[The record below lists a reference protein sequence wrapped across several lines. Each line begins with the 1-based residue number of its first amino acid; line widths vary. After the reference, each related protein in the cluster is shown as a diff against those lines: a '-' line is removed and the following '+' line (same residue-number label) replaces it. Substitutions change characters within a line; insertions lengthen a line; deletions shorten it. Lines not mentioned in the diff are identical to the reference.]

1 MNKTKNI
8 TYNFTF
14 ALNCPLVFLILFG
27 KALPIPTWLQVVGRM
42 HPLLL
47 HFPIVLL
54 IIAAVWEGFVSR
66 NVTASGARQE
76 EVAKH
81 EMGDWILL
89 SAALTA
95 AISAVM
101 GLFLSQE
108 EGYNAEAIAWH
119 KWTGVAVSLTS
130 FTWFTL
136 RNSLR
141 ETRGLS
147 LMASAISLV
156 AVVLAGHQG
165 ANITHGEGFL
175 TAPLNPKNASSEVS
189 LENAVVF
196 KDMVRPILEKKC
208 IGCHNSQKAKGVLI
222 METQELLLKGGKN
235 GKLWDLT
242 TVDLGLMMQRVH
254 LPLDEKKHMPPIGKP
269 QLTDE
274 ERAILFHWIK
284 NGADFNKK
292 VTELKDTDTLRIL
305 ANRILKT
312 SKTEN
317 YTFQAADENTI
328 KKLNN
333 NYRVITPL
341 ALNSPALSVEF
352 FAASIFK
359 QAHLKE
365 LESLKEQI
373 VHLNLSKMPVQ
384 DEDLKSISSFKNLR
398 KLNLSF
404 TQIIG
409 ATLSELKNLNELH
422 ELSLSGTGVK
432 TTDLEVLKGMPHLS
446 TLHIWNTAIAQKDL
460 ATLKTQLPNIYIES
474 GFNGDTVIAKL
485 SPPFLKDDEIQIFH
499 KDTFIELRHYV
510 KGAVIRYTLDGSDP
524 DSLKSPIYEKGIT
537 LEKSTILKAK
547 AFLPDWISSD
557 TLIQQYYKAGFIPDS
572 VRLVHA
578 PNSKYSGKGKVL
590 FDDKKGDLANKSSK
604 WLGFDSTY
612 LEAYLY
618 FNAPITVS
626 KVTFSGMVDIGGYIM
641 PPQLL
646 EIWGGNNPTKLTL
659 LKTLNPTQ
667 PTKMASGT
675 LKGFDG
681 DFKPAQVSVLKL
693 VGKPVPKLPSW
704 HPGKGKR
711 AWFFIDEVFLN

>member
-1 MNKTKNI
+1 MDKTKNI
-8 TYNFTF
+8 SYNITF
-14 ALNCPLVFLILFG
+14 ALNCLLVFLILFG
-27 KALPIPTWLQVVGRM
+27 KALSIPTWLQVVGRM

-54 IIAAVWEGFVSR
+54 VVAIVWEGFLSKNRGNTEGVS
-66 NVTASGARQE
+66 NNE
-76 EVAKH
+76 I
-81 EMGDWILL
+81 GDWILL

-119 KWTGVAVSLTS
+119 KWTGVAVSLVS
-130 FTWFTL
+130 ITWFSL
-136 RNSLR
+136 RNIVR

-147 LMASAISLV
+147 LIASAFSFV
-156 AVVLAGHQG
+156 AIVLAGHQG

-175 TAPLNPKNASSEVS
+175 TAPLNPKNVGSGVS
-189 LENAVVF
+189 LENAIVF

-208 IGCHNSQKAKGVLI
+208 MGCHNSQKAKGDLI

-235 GKLWDLT
+235 GKLWNLT
-242 TVDLGLMMQRVH
+242 TADLGLMMQRVH
-254 LPLDEKKHMPPIGKP
+254 LPLDEKKHMPPSGKP

-292 VTELKDTDTLRIL
+292 VSELKDTDTLRIL
-305 ANRILKT
+305 ANSILKT

-317 YTFQAADENTI
+317 YSFQAADENTI

-341 ALNSPALSVEF
+341 ALNSTALSVEF

-373 VHLNLSKMPVQ
+373 VHINLSKMPIY
-384 DEDLKSISSFKNLR
+384 DDDLKTISSFKNLR

-404 TQIIG
+404 TQITG
-409 ATLSELKNLNELH
+409 ATLGELKNLKELY
-422 ELSLSGTGVK
+422 ELSLSGTSVK
-432 TTDLEVLKGMPHLS
+432 NTDLEVLKGMPHLS

-460 ATLKTQLPNIYIES
+460 AALRTKLPNIFIES
-474 GFNGDTVIAKL
+474 GFNGDTVVAKL

-499 KDTFIELRHYV
+499 QDTLIELRHYV
-510 KGAVIRYTLDGSDP
+510 KGAVIRYTLDGTDP

-537 LEKSTILKAK
+537 LEKSTQLKAK
-547 AFLPDWISSD
+547 AFLTDWISSD
-557 TLIQQYYKAGFIPDS
+557 TLIQQYYRAGFKPDS

-578 PNSKYSGKGKVL
+578 PNPKYSGKGKTL

-618 FNAPITVS
+618 FNTPITVS
-626 KVTFSGMVDIGGYIM
+626 KVTFSSLVEIGGYIF
-641 PPQLL
+641 PPQQL
-646 EIWGGNNPTKLTL
+646 EVWGGKNAAHLTL

-667 PTKMASGT
+667 PNKMASGI
-675 LKGFDG
+675 LKGFDC
-681 DFKPAQVSVLKL
+681 DFKPTQVSVLKL
-693 VGKPVPKLPSW
+693 VGKPVAKLPVW